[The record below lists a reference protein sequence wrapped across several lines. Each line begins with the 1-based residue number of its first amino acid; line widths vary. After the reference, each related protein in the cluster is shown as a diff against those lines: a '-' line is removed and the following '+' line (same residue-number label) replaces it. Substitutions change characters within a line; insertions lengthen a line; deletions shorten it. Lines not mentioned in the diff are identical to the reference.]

1 MSTTILSTQLA
12 AEPPPGQD
20 YGYARISTRHQHED
34 RQIIALLEQGIP
46 RRNIFT
52 DKVTGGTFERKEYEK
67 VLCKLKPG
75 DCFFVKELDRF
86 GRNYAEI
93 LENWR
98 LITKEIGADAVV
110 LDYPLLD
117 TRVKNHDLTGRLIC
131 DLLLSL
137 LSYLAEM
144 EKRMNH
150 QRQAEGIAVA
160 KAKGIRFG
168 RPERTKP
175 DAFHIIYETWANGN
189 LSIRAAAQTLGVAQG
204 TFKMWALAQ
213 TELSTSNQCTK
224 N

>member
-1 MSTTILSTQLA
+1 MQTAKIPTQPTA
-12 AEPPPGQD
+12 QPPPGRN
-20 YGYARISTRHQHED
+20 YGYARISTRHQKED
-34 RQIIALLEQGIP
+34 RQIVALLAEGIP

-52 DKVTGGTFERKEYEK
+52 DKVTGGTFEREGYDE
-67 VLCKLKPG
+67 VLRKLKPG

-86 GRNYAEI
+86 GRNYEEI

-98 LITKEIGADAVV
+98 YITKEIKADAVV

-144 EKRMNH
+144 ERRMNH

-160 KAKGIRFG
+160 KAKGVKFG
-168 RPERTKP
+168 RPALERGE
-175 DAFHIIYETWANGN
+175 AFHFIYETWLGGG
-189 LSIRAAAQTLGVAQG
+189 LSGRAAAKALGIAQR
-204 TFKMWALAQ
+204 TFILWASERSA
-213 TELSTSNQCTK
+213 TVSE
-224 N
+224 